1 MVLRLEE
8 LCVGFRVKNEAV
20 KQTANVLNSRLLI
33 NVLYEALPSSVSV
46 TAEVDVAVHVLHL
59 VLHDLVF
66 NFDHGAHLL
75 KVVRRQL
82 ELRKFAIDVVVP
94 FRTQVLNLNIINCSF
109 FTARLC
115 ISDYKVQI
123 LFLSIDLIEHFS
135 ELLGQGWIIVE
146 SLQQC
151 LEWCETLV
159 EVWVIITEDAHDVQ
173 LLQLMHQTQ

>member
-1 MVLRLEE
+1 MLRLEE
-8 LCVGFRVKNEAV
+8 FCVGLRVKNEAV
-20 KQTANVLNSRLLI
+20 KETANVLDRRLLV

-75 KVVRRQL
+75 KVVRCQL

-94 FRTQVLNLNIINCSF
+94 LRTQVPNLNIINCSF

-159 EVWVIITEDAHDVQ
+159 EVRVIITEDAHDVQ